1 MKIELAKTEV
11 VHFIGIGGIGM
22 SGLSLIMKGK
32 GFKVQGS
39 DLTLNKNIERL
50 KKEKIKIF
58 IGHKRN
64 NLNKAT
70 IIVVSSAIK
79 KNNPEIMEARRKNIP
94 IISRGKMLAHIV
106 SLTKNI
112 VVVGSHG
119 KTTTTSL
126 IASIFQKTKIDPTII
141 NGGVINSIKST
152 AKLGKSD
159 WSILEAD
166 ESDGSFV
173 HIPPTY
179 SIITNIDREH
189 MDFYKSIE
197 DLKKYFIQFI
207 ENVPSFGKSFICID
221 DVINKSLIKK
231 FKNKNFYTYG
241 INYKSNFLI
250 KNIIQKRNFTEFD
263 LQVKVPNKKKL
274 NIKKIKIP
282 LLGIHNVRNSVA
294 AIAVSLT
301 VGISILDIKKGL
313 LNFKGVQRR
322 FNKIFSYNGIDFYD
336 DYAHH
341 PTEIKVVLQGVNKV
355 YNGFEKICVF
365 QPHRISRLKDLRKEF
380 SQAFQNADTVVLC
393 PIYTAG
399 EKINLGF
406 SYLKFANEI
415 IKNSKVKLFLVNDN
429 IQLAKFIKMNMYGKK
444 IVIGMGAGSISSWMR
459 ELPKLIKWK

>member
-1 MKIELAKTEV
+1 MKIELAKTEI
-11 VHFIGIGGIGM
+11 VHFVGIGGIGM

-39 DLTLNKNIERL
+39 DLASNKNIERL

-58 IGHKRN
+58 IGQKKQ
-64 NLNKAT
+64 NLKNAT
-70 IIVVSSAIK
+70 IVVISSAIK
-79 KNNPEIMEARRKNIP
+79 KNNPEVIEAKRKKLP

-106 SLTKNI
+106 SLMKNI

-126 IASIFQKTKIDPTII
+126 VASIFQNTKLDPTII
-141 NGGVINSIKST
+141 NGGVINSIKNT

-189 MDFYKSIE
+189 MDYYKSID
-197 DLKKYFIQFI
+197 DLKDYFVKFI
-207 ENVPSFGKSFICID
+207 EKVPSFGKSFICID
-221 DVINKSLIKK
+221 DKINNQIVKKS
-231 FKNKNFYTYG
+231 KNLNFYTYG
-241 INYKSNFLI
+241 INKNSNFLI
-250 KNIIQKRNFTEFD
+250 KNVVKNKNFTDFD
-263 LQVKVPNKKKL
+263 LIVNLPNKKKL
-274 NIKKIKIP
+274 NIKKIRTP
-282 LLGIHNVRNSVA
+282 LIGIHNIRNSVA
-294 AIAVSLT
+294 AVAVALT
-301 VGISILDIKKGL
+301 VGISISNIKKGL

-322 FNKIFSYNGIDFYD
+322 FNKIFTYNNIDFFD

-341 PTEIKVVLQGVNKV
+341 PTEIKFVLESVNDVYHDYEKV
-355 YNGFEKICVF
+355 CIF

-380 SQAFQNADTVVLC
+380 ASSFLKANTVILC
-393 PIYTAG
+393 PIYSAG
-399 EKINLGF
+399 EKIRLGF
-406 SYLKFANEI
+406 SYISFAKEI
-415 IKNSKVKLFLVNDN
+415 IKNSNVKLFLIENN
-429 IQLAKFIKMNMYGKK
+429 IQLAKFLKKNMYGKK

-459 ELPKLIKWK
+459 NLPKLMQ

>member
-1 MKIELAKTEV
+1 MKIELAKTEII
-11 VHFIGIGGIGM
+11 HFVGIGGIGM

-39 DLTLNKNIERL
+39 DLSLNKNIERL
-50 KKEKIKIF
+50 KKEKIKVF
-58 IGHKRN
+58 IGQKKQ
-64 NLNKAT
+64 NLKNAT
-70 IIVVSSAIK
+70 IIVISSAIK
-79 KNNPEIMEARRKNIP
+79 KSNPEIIEAKRKNLP
-94 IISRGKMLAHIV
+94 IITRGKMLAHIV

-126 IASIFQKTKIDPTII
+126 VASIFQKTKLDPTII
-141 NGGVINSIKST
+141 NGGVINSIKNT

-166 ESDGSFV
+166 ESDGSFI

-189 MDFYKSIE
+189 MDYYKSME
-197 DLKKYFIQFI
+197 DLKSYFIEFI
-207 ENVPSFGKSFICID
+207 EKVPSFGKSFICID
-221 DVINKSLIKK
+221 DKINSDLVKKLKSQNI
-231 FKNKNFYTYG
+231 YTYG
-241 INYKSNFLI
+241 VNKKSNFLI
-250 KNIIQKRNFTEFD
+250 KNIQQNTTYSEFD
-263 LQVKVPNKKKL
+263 LHVNVPNKKKIIL
-274 NIKKIKIP
+274 KKIKIP
-282 LLGIHNVRNSVA
+282 LLGIHNVKNSVA
-294 AIAVSLT
+294 AVAVSLT
-301 VGISILDIKKGL
+301 VGISISNIKKGL

-322 FNKIFSYNGIDFYD
+322 FNKIFTYNNIDFYD

-341 PTEIKVVLQGVNKV
+341 PTEIKVVLEGVNKV
-355 YNGFEKICVF
+355 FKGYDKICIF

-380 SQAFQNADTVVLC
+380 SYAFKDANTVILC

-406 SYLKFANEI
+406 NYLNFAKEI

-429 IQLAKFIKMNMYGKK
+429 SELAKFLKKNMYGKK
-444 IVIGMGAGSISSWMR
+444 IVIGMGAGSISNWMKKLP
-459 ELPKLIKWK
+459 ELM